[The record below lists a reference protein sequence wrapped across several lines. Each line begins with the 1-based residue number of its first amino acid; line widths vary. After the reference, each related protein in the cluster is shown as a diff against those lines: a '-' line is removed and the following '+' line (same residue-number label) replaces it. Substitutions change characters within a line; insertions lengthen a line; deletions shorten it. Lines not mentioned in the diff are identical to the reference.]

1 MGFMAMGLKSGDW
14 SVMMAMPTIVFVAYG
29 SAWII
34 AGAMT
39 CVRWMTMT
47 GILSYIGAV
56 VMGWFAGDM
65 AMYLVFTVVIF
76 AVAFV
81 PGLILMRQEPSEIV

>member
-1 MGFMAMGLKSGDW
+1 
-14 SVMMAMPTIVFVAYG
+14 
-29 SAWII
+29 
-34 AGAMT
+34 MT

>member
-1 MGFMAMGLKSGDW
+1 
-14 SVMMAMPTIVFVAYG
+14 
-29 SAWII
+29 
-34 AGAMT
+34 
-39 CVRWMTMT
+39 
-47 GILSYIGAV
+47 V
-56 VMGWFAGDM
+56 VVGWFAGDM